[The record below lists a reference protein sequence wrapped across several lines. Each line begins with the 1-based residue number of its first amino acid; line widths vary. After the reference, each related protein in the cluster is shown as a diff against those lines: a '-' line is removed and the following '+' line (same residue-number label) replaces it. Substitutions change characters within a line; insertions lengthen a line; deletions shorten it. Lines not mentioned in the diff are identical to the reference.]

1 MATTAYLERMNQLR
15 SERRQNTSRQLEE
28 TGVPIRRPQEYQA
41 PQQGSPSGVPTGDA
55 PIPQEDESYKD
66 THFYNAFEG
75 YKGKDPHFGSVVDE
89 LTQLATGLREQVK
102 LGYMP
107 EQMARQ
113 RLTQFV
119 GDTQQ
124 HFVRNKPQ
132 LEKEEKN
139 RQMEALLGA
148 MTQATGQEQAQA
160 QTQQQNQEI
169 PPEGV
174 SPQQAAQMGGQ

>member
-1 MATTAYLERMNQLR
+1 MATNAYLERMNQLR
-15 SERRQNTSRQLEE
+15 SERRQNSTRQLEE
-28 TGVPIRRPQEYQA
+28 IGVPIRRPQE
-41 PQQGSPSGVPTGDA
+41 PQQPGSPSGVPTGEA

-66 THFYNAFEG
+66 THFYNALEG
-75 YKGKDPHFGSVVDE
+75 YKNQDPHFGGVIDE

-107 EQMARQ
+107 EQVARQ

-124 HFVRNKPQ
+124 HFIRNKPQ
-132 LEKEEKN
+132 LEKEEQN
-139 RQMEALLGA
+139 RQMQSLLGA
-148 MTQATGQEQAQA
+148 LTQISGGQQGAPQP
-160 QTQQQNQEI
+160 QQPQEM

-174 SPQQAAQMGGQ
+174 SPQQAAQMEG